1 MLLNGANE
9 IAVERVLAHRL
20 PFWRIAPLLEETLSH
35 VPQTGITCV
44 EDIYAADRAARKA
57 AEEIAAR
64 WAI

>member
-1 MLLNGANE
+1 M
-9 IAVERVLAHRL
+9 ERVLAHRL
-20 PFWRIAPLLEETLSH
+20 PFWRIAPLLEETLSR

-44 EDIYAADRAARKA
+44 EDVYAADRAARKA